1 MGGVGID
8 FKERERER
16 EGERENIDTF
26 RIVVHLLQL
35 YIFDSIFTQSYTF
48 CVLRKREREIVRT

>member
-8 FKERERER
+8 FKERAVRER
-16 EGERENIDTF
+16 EGERQNIDTF

-35 YIFDSIFTQSYTF
+35 YIFRINFHTITYIL
-48 CVLRKREREIVRT
+48 CVEGERERS